1 MTEHPTDGPE
11 RPLTADAFT
20 ARAATTERVTPRPLS
35 LAPQPE
41 TSEVPEAE
49 AVDPPPEPPPTGLP
63 VAGPWPLQTAQPGPA
78 AAGPQPAAYGY
89 PGQLPGP
96 YQQPAP
102 TAAAYGSYSQPGPYQ
117 QPGPAGP
124 YDPAAG
130 MPEMPHTFDQFAA
143 ANTAAAP
150 ASPAEWGWR
159 ARVRK
164 LSGGLISPAMGEAE
178 ATYRKAL
185 ERVQAPFTGPR
196 TIVFVNPKGGATT
209 TTSTLLAGRT
219 FGVHRGGG
227 VIAWDNNETR
237 GTLGQRARGAGH
249 ANTAR
254 ELLDN
259 IGMFADSA
267 TARIGDLGLYVRGQG
282 GAHFDVLA
290 SDERPEVTGHI
301 ASHDVDQL
309 HKLFQRFYKLTLI
322 DTGNNMRAANWL
334 NAVHA
339 ADLLVV
345 TTTVR
350 QDTAGAALWML
361 DALEKQVYGPGN
373 LKQRTI
379 TLLAEPSPHTD
390 PALKRMMVNHFGA
403 RTRGVMPIP
412 YDPAL
417 VDGGVVNYDRLSPAT
432 HTAWLYACAA
442 MAEAL
447 QAPTR

>member
-1 MTEHPTDGPE
+1 MSEHPTDGPE

-20 ARAATTERVTPRPLS
+20 APAATTNRVAPRPLS
-35 LAPQPE
+35 LAPQPATPGDPE
-41 TSEVPEAE
+41 PEA
-49 AVDPPPEPPPTGLP
+49 ADPPPEPVQEPPPTGP
-63 VAGPWPLQTAQPGPA
+63 PAGGSWPLQSAQPGPA
-78 AAGPQPAAYGY
+78 APGPQPAGYGY
-89 PGQLPGP
+89 PGQQPGP
-96 YQQPAP
+96 PS
-102 TAAAYGSYSQPGPYQ
+102 TAYGSYSQPGPYP
-117 QPGPAGP
+117 PGPAGP
-124 YDPAAG
+124 STG

-150 ASPAEWGWR
+150 ASPAAWGWR

-178 ATYRKAL
+178 ARYRGAL
-185 ERVQAPFTGPR
+185 EQVQAPFTGPR

-259 IGMFADSA
+259 IGVFADSA

-301 ASHDVDQL
+301 ASHDVEQL
-309 HKLFQRFYKLTLI
+309 HRLFQRFYKLILI

-373 LKQRTI
+373 LKHRTI

-390 PALKRMMVNHFGA
+390 PALRRMMVNHFGA
-403 RTRGVMPIP
+403 RTRGVIPIP